1 MLDIPQLDQYKDDS
15 GVQMDSM
22 DSIEEDLPVADHYSE
37 NVAGPGPS
45 KYDVNTKSSHFQHF

>member
-22 DSIEEDLPVADHYSE
+22 DSIEEDLPVAIFIQRMWQDLDLA
-37 NVAGPGPS
+37 NMM
-45 KYDVNTKSSHFQHF
+45 